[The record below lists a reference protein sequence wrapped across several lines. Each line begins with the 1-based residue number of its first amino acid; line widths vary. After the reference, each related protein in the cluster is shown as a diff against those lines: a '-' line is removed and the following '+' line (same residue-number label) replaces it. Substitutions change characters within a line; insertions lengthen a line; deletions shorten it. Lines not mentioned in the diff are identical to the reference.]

1 MTRNSAFLALGFGAF
16 LAIAEI
22 VRNWGNWQAWPF
34 WILDVVAAGALVWG
48 GLRTFSQGSPRL
60 LSAAWGFA
68 VGIFWMSFFCDTQAL
83 GQGAADTFARGPV
96 PESLL
101 TLIIGG
107 MLLAAIAG
115 LMMSLPR
122 RPIQELRSRP

>member
-1 MTRNSAFLALGFGAF
+1 MTRNSAFLALGFGVF

-22 VRNWGNWQAWPF
+22 VRNWGDWQAWPF
-34 WILDVVAAGALVWG
+34 WIVDFIAAGALVWG
-48 GLRTFSQGSPRL
+48 GLRTLSQGSSRL
-60 LSAAWGFA
+60 LSAAWGFT
-68 VGIFWMSFFCDTQAL
+68 VGIFWMSFFSHTAAL
-83 GQGAADTFARGPV
+83 SQGTAETYASGAV

-115 LMMSLPR
+115 LMMSLSR
-122 RPIQELRSRP
+122 RSI

>member
-34 WILDVVAAGALVWG
+34 WIVDFIAAGALVWG
-48 GLRTFSQGSPRL
+48 GLRTFSQGSSRL
-60 LSAAWGFA
+60 LSAAWGFT
-68 VGIFWMSFFCDTQAL
+68 VGIFWMSFFSHTQAL
-83 GQGAADTFARGPV
+83 SQGAADIYASGPV

>member
-16 LAIAEI
+16 LALAEI

-34 WILDVVAAGALVWG
+34 WIIDFIAAGALVWG
-48 GLRTFSQGSPRL
+48 GLRTLSQGSSRL
-60 LSAAWGFA
+60 LSAAWGFT
-68 VGIFWMSFFCDTQAL
+68 VGIFWMAFFSHTEAL
-83 GQGAADTFARGPV
+83 SPGAADTYASGSV
-96 PESLL
+96 PESML

-115 LMMSLPR
+115 LMMSLSR
-122 RPIQELRSRP
+122 RSI